1 MRGEFAE
8 CGDFAHVFS
17 DIQVGL
23 FCDRAASCACSTLDA
38 FEKFVFLGEFLSVHV
53 AHRFLVSWERKV
65 IKAFS
70 RESIK
75 TNHEDGDCRAWR
87 RNRVKLAFSFVNAAA
102 T

>member
-1 MRGEFAE
+1 
-8 CGDFAHVFS
+8 
-17 DIQVGL
+17 
-23 FCDRAASCACSTLDA
+23 
-38 FEKFVFLGEFLSVHV
+38 VFLGEFLSVHV
-53 AHRFLVSWERKV
+53 AHRFSVNWERKV

-87 RNRVKLAFSFVNAAA
+87 KSRLKLAFSFVNAAA